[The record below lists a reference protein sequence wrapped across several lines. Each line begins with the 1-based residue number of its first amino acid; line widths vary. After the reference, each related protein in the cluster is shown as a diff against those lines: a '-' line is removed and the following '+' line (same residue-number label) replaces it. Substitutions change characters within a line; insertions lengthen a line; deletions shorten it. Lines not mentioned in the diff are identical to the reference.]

1 MCISRNNGIARP
13 LKQEQRKSTQM
24 KDSILYK
31 VTKRELFINKC
42 QHLFV
47 FFRTSHSTSQFKS
60 LYALINRFSKPY
72 SIKKNLHFL
81 RSKLPVIQQRR
92 AIF

>member
-42 QHLFV
+42 QHLFL
-47 FFRTSHSTSQFKS
+47 FPKQAIQHLNS
-60 LYALINRFSKPY
+60 
-72 SIKKNLHFL
+72 NLFMH
-81 RSKLPVIQQRR
+81 
-92 AIF
+92 

>member
-13 LKQEQRKSTQM
+13 LTQEQRKSTQM

-31 VTKRELFINKC
+31 VTKQELFINKR

-47 FFRTSHSTSQFKS
+47 F
-60 LYALINRFSKPY
+60 SKQAIQHLN
-72 SIKKNLHFL
+72 SNLSMHW
-81 RSKLPVIQQRR
+81 
-92 AIF
+92 

>member
-47 FFRTSHSTSQFKS
+47 FPKHAIQHLNS
-60 LYALINRFSKPY
+60 
-72 SIKKNLHFL
+72 NLFMH
-81 RSKLPVIQQRR
+81 
-92 AIF
+92 

>member
-31 VTKRELFINKC
+31 VTKRKLFINKC
-42 QHLFV
+42 QHLFC
-47 FFRTSHSTSQFKS
+47 FSQTSHSTSQFKS
-60 LYALINRFSKPY
+60 LYAVINRFSKPY
-72 SIKKNLHFL
+72 SIKKTSTFYEVNC
-81 RSKLPVIQQRR
+81 P
-92 AIF
+92 

>member
-47 FFRTSHSTSQFKS
+47 FPTFNISIQISLCTDKS
-60 LYALINRFSKPY
+60 
-72 SIKKNLHFL
+72 
-81 RSKLPVIQQRR
+81 
-92 AIF
+92 IFETLQH